1 MVNKESPNIFFSSL
15 IFWNQL
21 QRHPLGRLMSTLI
34 AFLEIGTLVGTKGRN
49 FMSDLEFQHI
59 LNSSVLSLSLISS
72 TFFDLLLLWMESSI
86 ERQCKTFFVVVQSF
100 SHVQLFATPWT
111 AAHLA
116 SLSLTISQG
125 LLKLMSTEPVMP
137 SNCLVF
143 CCPLLLLPSI
153 FPSIRVFPNESALR
167 FRWPKH
173 WSFSISP
180 SNECSGLISFRIEW
194 FDLLAVHIKYI
205 QVRTELT
212 FIQ

>member
-21 QRHPLGRLMSTLI
+21 QRYPPGRLMSTLI
-34 AFLEIGTLVGTKGRN
+34 TFLEIGTLVGTKGRS

-72 TFFDLLLLWMESSI
+72 TFFDLLLLWVESSI
-86 ERQCKTFFVVVQSF
+86 ERQCKTVLVVVQSF
-100 SHVQLFATPWT
+100 SHVQLLATPWT

-116 SLSLTISQG
+116 SLSLTISHG

-137 SNCLVF
+137 SNCFVF

-167 FRWPKH
+167 FR
-173 WSFSISP
+173 
-180 SNECSGLISFRIEW
+180 
-194 FDLLAVHIKYI
+194 
-205 QVRTELT
+205 
-212 FIQ
+212 